1 MGLEQHQSFQSLF
14 PFLFFTDDAQPESTA
29 AIAELEKIDRKAD
42 KLGISFVKIADLEL
56 VDEYGLTGLPSLVYY
71 RHQAPIVF
79 EGERERKRETER
91 EREIGDCVTNSALSR
106 TGDLN
111 NEEAVLQWLVKNRST
126 GEESEDVIEAVSAAS
141 LETMIESVDNLAVL
155 FCE

>member
-1 MGLEQHQSFQSLF
+1 M
-14 PFLFFTDDAQPESTA
+14 
-29 AIAELEKIDRKAD
+29 
-42 KLGISFVKIADLEL
+42 
-56 VDEYGLTGLPSLVYY
+56 
-71 RHQAPIVF
+71 
-79 EGERERKRETER
+79 TE
-91 EREIGDCVTNSALSR
+91 SALSR
-106 TGDLN
+106 SGDLN